1 MYNYE
6 WDRLRTWLD
15 QYGTISEE
23 VIEPEDVV
31 RIDLSG
37 NHLKEI
43 PENFGLLTKLIVLN
57 LSNNKL
63 SFLPESMKEL
73 KLLSN
78 LDIRRNSFE
87 EIPQSILTLPLRYL
101 NANANKIS
109 DISVLNKCSELR
121 VLDVSANCIKEI
133 DSSFKIDNELRTL
146 NLSSNYLRDIKS
158 FLPALGNVERLNLS
172 NNLLNSIPSEI
183 SALKSLEEV
192 EFVDNRIESIDE
204 AFFTLEVE
212 SVDFSSNSLNQLH
225 LKGMNNLESITFDE
239 NPVEKLS
246 VTDDFAPFLK
256 EFSCDGCNLSEFV
269 IIPST
274 YLEVLNYSSNYIT
287 QVPKEIQRY
296 DNLSELDID
305 YNKIIDLPEFL
316 ANMTTLQTLYAKG
329 NPLNE
334 HAKKVISIL
343 DPEICD
349 LKMKSG
355 ITIEHANE
363 SHLKEMADL
372 LSVLF
377 AIETDFKIDFKK
389 QYNGLSQLYKCE
401 GSDMLVALHEGKVV
415 GMLTMQRLISSAEG
429 SYIGQLEDLVVK
441 EEYRKMGVGSRLINN
456 MRALA
461 QEYGYKRIQLAADV
475 NNENALKF
483 YTRRGLKRTH
493 LSIYHYLIS

>member
-15 QYGTISEE
+15 QYGAIPEN
-23 VIEPEDVV
+23 VMEPEDIV

-43 PENFGLLTKLIVLN
+43 PDNFGLLTKLIVLN

-63 SFLPESMKEL
+63 TSLPESMKSL

-78 LDIRRNSFE
+78 LDIRRNAFE
-87 EIPQSILTLPLRYL
+87 KIPQSILTLPLRYL
-101 NANANKIS
+101 NLNGNKIS
-109 DISVLNKCSELR
+109 DISSLGRCSELR
-121 VLDVSANCIKEI
+121 VLDVSANSIKEVG
-133 DSSFKIDNELRTL
+133 SSFKADNELRTL
-146 NLSSNYLRDIKS
+146 NLSSNFIRNIKS
-158 FLPALGNVERLNLS
+158 FIPTLGNVERLNLS
-172 NNLLNSIPSEI
+172 NNLLESVPKEI
-183 SALKSLEEV
+183 GALKSLEEV

-204 AFFTLEVE
+204 AFFSLEVE
-212 SVDFSSNSLNQLH
+212 SADFSSNRLSELH
-225 LKGMNNLESITFDE
+225 LKGLNNLESITFDE
-239 NPVEKLS
+239 NPVEKLIVS
-246 VTDDFAPFLK
+246 EDFAPFLK
-256 EFSCDGCNLSEFV
+256 EFSCDGCNLEEFV
-269 IIPST
+269 LVPST
-274 YLEVLNYSSNYIT
+274 NLEVLNYSSNYIKE
-287 QVPKEIQRY
+287 VPKEVGRY
-296 DNLSELDID
+296 TQLVELDID
-305 YNKIIDLPEFL
+305 YNEIVDLPDSL
-316 ANMTTLQTLYAKG
+316 ANITTLQTLYAKG
-329 NPLNE
+329 NKLSE
-334 HAKKVISIL
+334 HAKKVVSIL

-349 LKMKSG
+349 LKMKTG

-363 SHLKEMADL
+363 SHLKEMAEL

-429 SYIGQLEDLVVK
+429 NYIGQLEDLVVK
-441 EEYRKMGVGSRLINN
+441 EDYRKMGVGSRLINN

-475 NNENALKF
+475 NNDNALKF

-493 LSIYHYLIS
+493 LSIYHYLLS